1 MGLPGIARNQMVEV
15 DRIMM
20 EEYRIPVELMME
32 HAGSVLARLALR
44 LFPEESNTFQVIAG
58 SGNNGGG
65 GLVAARRLA
74 SWGKN
79 TEIYLPKGISKLRE
93 IPKRQMSRAKGIGVR
108 ITEGLP
114 SETTSREA
122 AQVILDAYIGYSFR
136 KRPDRTSDKVF
147 TFMSKK
153 ENVISLDTPSGLNV
167 TSGED
172 LGGVHPKATLTIAFV
187 KRGLLI
193 ARKVE
198 VGDLYVADIGVP
210 TNVYRNRLNIEWNP
224 PFDINDLGALAFAF
238 RHDALQRVTIKRN
251 KRPELNSWRIQGN

>member
-1 MGLPGIARNQMVEV
+1 MGLPGITRSQIVEV

-32 HAGSVLARLALR
+32 HAGSILARLVLK
-44 LFPEESNTFQVIAG
+44 LFPEESSIFQVIAG

-74 SWGKN
+74 SWGMN
-79 TEIYLPKGISKLRE
+79 TEIYLPKGINKLRE
-93 IPKRQMSRAKGIGVR
+93 IPKHQLSRAKGIGVK
-108 ITEGLP
+108 IIEGLP
-114 SETTSREA
+114 SETASGEA
-122 AQVILDAYIGYSFR
+122 AHIIFDAYTGYNFR
-136 KRPDRTSDKVF
+136 ERPDKTSDKVF
-147 TFMSKK
+147 TYMSEK
-153 ENVISLDTPSGLNV
+153 ENVISLDTPSDLNV

-193 ARKVE
+193 ANKAE

-210 TNVYRNRLNIEWNP
+210 TNVYRNRLNIEWYP
-224 PFDINDLGALAFAF
+224 PFNINDLGTLDFAF
-238 RHDALQRVTIKRN
+238 RYDPLQRIIIKRN
-251 KRPELNSWRIQGN
+251 KKSELNSWRIQGN